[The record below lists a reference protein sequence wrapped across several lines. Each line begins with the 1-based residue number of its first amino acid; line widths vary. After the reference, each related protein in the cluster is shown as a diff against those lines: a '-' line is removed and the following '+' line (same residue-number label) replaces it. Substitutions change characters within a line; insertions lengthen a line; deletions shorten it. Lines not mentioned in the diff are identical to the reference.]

1 MELPLDVLRAIAVRE
16 ISGAGASP
24 LFVTISGAH
33 LYGFAS
39 PDSDFDIRGS
49 HLMPLE
55 RVVSLH
61 PANETLE
68 HSGVENGREI
78 DLVSHDAGKFF
89 RLMLKKNGYVM
100 EQVFSPLVVIG
111 GPLLDEL
118 REIARGCLTRHLV
131 HHYAGFTDNQLKLLD
146 KEEPKRVKT
155 LLYVYRV
162 LLTGIHVLSTGVIE
176 SNLTKLLDDHP
187 QDREVADL
195 IESKIR
201 ESAPL
206 DQKSLPD
213 HLARIGRLREELER
227 AFQGSRLPEAPPRAR
242 DLDAFLVRL
251 RLEGPTSG
259 RRASSSGGDPGP
271 R

>member
-1 MELPLDVLRAIAVRE
+1 MELPLDVMRDIAIRE
-16 ISGAGASP
+16 VTAAGASP

-49 HLMPLE
+49 HLMPLN

-61 PANETLE
+61 PDSETLE
-68 HSGVENGREI
+68 HSGIENGREI

-118 REIARGCLTRHLV
+118 CDIAKGCLTRHLV
-131 HHYAGFTDNQLKLLD
+131 HHYAGFTENQLKLLE
-146 KEEPKRVKT
+146 KEQPKRVKT

-162 LLTGIHVLSTGVIE
+162 LLTGIHVLSSGVIE
-176 SNLTKLLDDHP
+176 SNLPILLRAHP

-195 IESKIR
+195 IESKVR
-201 ESAPL
+201 ESVPL
-206 DQKSLPD
+206 DERTLPG
-213 HLARIGRLREELER
+213 HLVRIEKLRGDLER
-227 AFQGSRLPEAPPRAR
+227 AFQESRLPEVPARAR

-251 RLEGPTSG
+251 RLGT
-259 RRASSSGGDPGP
+259 R
-271 R
+271 

>member
-1 MELPLDVLRAIAVRE
+1 MELPLDVMRDIAARE
-16 ISGAGASP
+16 ITAAGASP

-49 HLMPLE
+49 HLMPLS

-61 PANETLE
+61 PNRETLE
-68 HSGVENGREI
+68 HSGVENGMEI
-78 DLVSHDAGKFF
+78 DWVSHDAGKFF
-89 RLMLKKNGYVM
+89 RLMLRKNGYVM
-100 EQVFSPLVVIG
+100 EQVFSPLVVMG

-131 HHYAGFTDNQLKLLD
+131 HHYAGFTDNQLKLLE

-155 LLYVYRV
+155 LLYAYRV
-162 LLTGIHVLSTGVIE
+162 LLTGIHVLLTGEIE
-176 SNLTKLLDDHP
+176 SNLPTLLRNHP
-187 QDREVADL
+187 QDGEVGEL
-195 IESKIR
+195 IVRKLR

-206 DQKSLPD
+206 DEQNLPG
-213 HLARIGRLREELER
+213 HLARIGKLREQLDL
-227 AFQGSRLPEAPPRAR
+227 AFKKTQLPEVPSRAR

-251 RLEGPTSG
+251 RLGA
-259 RRASSSGGDPGP
+259 R
-271 R
+271 